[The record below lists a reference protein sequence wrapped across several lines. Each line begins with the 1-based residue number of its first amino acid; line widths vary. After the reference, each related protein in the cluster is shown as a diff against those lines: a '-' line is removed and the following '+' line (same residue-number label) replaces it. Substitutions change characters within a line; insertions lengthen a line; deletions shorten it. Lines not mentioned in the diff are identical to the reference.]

1 MPRDGAIIIGDLKF
15 IWTGGL
21 LQFQEEALRL
31 NTASY
36 RGHNDIGDLVLRFG
50 AGTAAAA
57 SSAIASTTYS
67 DWNRYYSAEAA
78 RSASATAPSV
88 SIFTGLTLR

>member
-1 MPRDGAIIIGDLKF
+1 MPRDGAIIFSDLKF

-36 RGHNDIGDLVLRFG
+36 RGHNGTRDLMLVCLV
-50 AGTAAAA
+50 AATA
-57 SSAIASTTYS
+57 T
-67 DWNRYYSAEAA
+67 EAA
-78 RSASATAPSV
+78 
-88 SIFTGLTLR
+88 I